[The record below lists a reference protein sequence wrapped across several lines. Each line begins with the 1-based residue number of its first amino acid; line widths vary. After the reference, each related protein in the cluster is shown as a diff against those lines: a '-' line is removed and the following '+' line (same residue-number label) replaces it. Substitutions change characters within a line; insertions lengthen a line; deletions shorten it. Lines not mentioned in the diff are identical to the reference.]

1 MLKDDS
7 LQTGEFSLPVMLDP
21 PPPNYLYINPE
32 VMLPGTRWVDNHKG
46 IFNIVIEAI
55 TSVHTLVFIIVLLLF
70 LLCRLH
76 YIVVVQDR
84 HLDRFLNICS
94 ALEENRIVPHI
105 GETNMES
112 CLKQRFE
119 N

>member
-1 MLKDDS
+1 MLKDGS

-55 TSVHTLVFIIVLLLF
+55 TSVHTLVFIIVLFIVFVVPSTLDCRCLGSPFGSLF
-70 LLCRLH
+70 EYLFCFGR
-76 YIVVVQDR
+76 
-84 HLDRFLNICS
+84 
-94 ALEENRIVPHI
+94 
-105 GETNMES
+105 ES
-112 CLKQRFE
+112 HRSPYRGS
-119 N
+119 